1 MRLIL
6 NLFIIGIALIPL
18 IASTPPIS
26 LGDGFFLPT
35 LENIESHIDNL
46 WSNFKKGYGIVFNTT
61 TEELHRFKIFANH
74 VKMIIQH
81 NIEQDLGLHTYRLG
95 INKFAILTNQEFRQK
110 FNGYKREK
118 DSRSLLSDFRRL
130 HVPAP
135 PYITLPVSVD
145 WRDQGIV
152 TPVKDQGQC
161 GSCWSFSSTGALE
174 SHHARSSGKLVSL
187 SEQQL
192 VDCSTNWGNNGCNG
206 GLMDNAFKYVHDN
219 KGLDDEKTYPYLGK
233 DEAACKFR
241 RRSVATTCDGFVDIP
256 EGNETALQ
264 EALALQGPVSV
275 AIDASQQSFQ
285 FYLTGVYSDVNC
297 SSEDLDHGVLAVGYG
312 VINDPVKGQ
321 QEYYIVKNSWSAA
334 WGDKGYIKIARNKK
348 NMCGISSAASYPI
361 VKDKAEEGEV
371 INY

>member
-6 NLFIIGIALIPL
+6 NIFIIGIALIPL

-26 LGDGFFLPT
+26 LGDGFYLPT
-35 LENIESHIDNL
+35 LENIESHIDTL
-46 WSNFKKGYGIVFNTT
+46 WSNFKKGYGIIFNTT

-74 VKMIIQH
+74 VKMIIKH
-81 NIEQDLGLHTYRLG
+81 NLEQDLGIHTFRLG
-95 INKFAILTNQEFRQK
+95 INKFAILTNTEFREK
-110 FNGYKREK
+110 FNGYKYHK
-118 DSRSLLSDFRRL
+118 DSRLQLSDFRRL
-130 HVPAP
+130 HIPAAS
-135 PYITLPVSVD
+135 YITLPLSID

-152 TPVKDQGQC
+152 TPVKDQAQC
-161 GSCWSFSSTGALE
+161 GSCWAFSSTGALE
-174 SHHARSSGKLVSL
+174 SHHARSTGKLVSL

-219 KGLDDEKTYPYLGK
+219 KGLDDEKTYPYIGK

-241 RRSVATTCDGFVDIP
+241 RRSIVTTCDGFVDIP
-256 EGNETALQ
+256 EGNETSLQ

-275 AIDASQQSFQ
+275 AIDASQESFQ
-285 FYLTGVYSDVNC
+285 FYLSGVYSDAKC
-297 SSEDLDHGVLAVGYG
+297 SSEDLDHGVLVVGYG
-312 VINDPVKGQ
+312 VANDPVKGQ

-361 VKDKAEEGEV
+361 VKDKAEQGEV